1 MYVRRKCFSRDIYG
15 DLYSVKMFS
24 GEESA
29 EATTNEGKKGFL
41 KKTGEWLSNH
51 YGAGLAKRWKEA
63 DGFTK
68 KAGVVAV
75 PAATAAA
82 LAGAGYLGYRTY
94 KKRKNRKDE
103 EGEN

>member
-24 GEESA
+24 GEEAA
-29 EATTNEGKKGFL
+29 EATETNEEKKGLGKKTLEF
-41 KKTGEWLSNH
+41 LSNH
-51 YGAGLAKRWKEA
+51 YGKGLAKRWKEA

-94 KKRKNRKDE
+94 KKRKNRKNED
-103 EGEN
+103 

>member
-15 DLYSVKMFS
+15 NLCSVKMFS
-24 GEESA
+24 GEEA
-29 EATTNEGKKGFL
+29 AKTTTNEGKKGLL
-41 KKTGEWLSNH
+41 KKAGEFLSNH
-51 YGAGLAKRWKEA
+51 YGKGLAKRWKEA

-94 KKRKNRKDE
+94 KKRKNRKNE
-103 EGEN
+103 ED

>member
-29 EATTNEGKKGFL
+29 EATTDEGEKGFL
-41 KKTGEWLSNH
+41 KKT
-51 YGAGLAKRWKEA
+51 
-63 DGFTK
+63 
-68 KAGVVAV
+68 GVVAV

-103 EGEN
+103 EED

>member
-24 GEESA
+24 GEEEA
-29 EATTNEGKKGFL
+29 ESTEEKKGLL
-41 KKTGEWLSNH
+41 KKAGEFLSNH

-94 KKRKNRKDE
+94 KKRKNRKNE
-103 EGEN
+103 ED